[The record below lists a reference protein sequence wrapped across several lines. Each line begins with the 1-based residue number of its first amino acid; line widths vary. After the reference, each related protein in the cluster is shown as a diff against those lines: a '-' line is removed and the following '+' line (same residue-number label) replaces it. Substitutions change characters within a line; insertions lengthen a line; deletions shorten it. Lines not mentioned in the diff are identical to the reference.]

1 MAREAI
7 ANIRTVASFGCEE
20 RIAIQFA
27 SELNQPNK
35 QAIIR
40 GHISGFCYG
49 LSQFFAFCSYAL
61 GLWYASIL
69 IKHKDSN
76 FGDIMKSF
84 MVLIMSSY
92 AREMEG
98 VLLCK
103 SPHRKRPDVEYW
115 RGLMIWNAR
124 TIAYGFDCRLL
135 ECLEGV
141 CYNSL

>member
-1 MAREAI
+1 MLVFLILYLQQLFLKGFGGDYNRAYSKATAVAREAI

-49 LSQFFAFCSYAL
+49 LSQFFAFCPYAL

-76 FGDIMKSF
+76 FGDIMKCF
-84 MVLIMSSY
+84 EDPEVIQVL
-92 AREMEG
+92 AF
-98 VLLCK
+98 VANQL
-103 SPHRKRPDVEYW
+103 
-115 RGLMIWNAR
+115 
-124 TIAYGFDCRLL
+124 
-135 ECLEGV
+135 
-141 CYNSL
+141 